1 MRSELPVMLLKSF
14 IILPNQ
20 EVKLELNNDVSKS
33 VVSIAY
39 QNTDGKIL
47 VVCPID
53 QKEENPDVSDLPDV
67 GVVSK
72 IVSKLSL
79 PNGNLRVTLKGL
91 ERVSVIE
98 YQNSKENENVLDSIV
113 TSVVIPKFDEAEEE
127 AVKRKLFELL
137 TTYIESAPHISN
149 SVFERLKKCPTLFS
163 MTDMITSFLPLS
175 VEKKLGYMQEI
186 NAMYRAKSL
195 IKDINFEIQVI
206 KLDEKLDESISKELE
221 EAQKEFLLKEKLREI
236 KKELNEESLKEED
249 IKDFNTRLSSL
260 DINEKIKNKLNREII
275 KYSLTSEASPEI
287 SIIRNYIE
295 TVLSLPWNKFS
306 KDEDNLSKIKKSLDK
321 THYALENVKERILEY
336 IAVKKRNPEIK
347 SPIICLVGP
356 PGVGKTTL
364 AMSIAEALNREFAK
378 ISVGGLNDVAE
389 LIGHRKTYVGA
400 NPGKIINSLIKCG
413 TSNPVILI
421 DEVDKMVKDIKGDP
435 ASALLDI
442 LDTNQNEIFQ
452 DNYVDEPF
460 NLSKV
465 FFILTANNEELIPE
479 ALKDR
484 LEVIHL
490 PGYTEFQKIDIANNY
505 LIPKLFLSHKITNEI
520 KINNECLKVIIN
532 NYTKEAGV
540 RDLDRAL
547 NKIIRKIITNSFINL
562 EEIKIT
568 LKKDDIK
575 IYLGQK
581 LFEVAPQKKTVSS
594 GVVNGLAYTPLGG
607 YVMPIEASM
616 YDGTGKV
623 ISTGM
628 IGNIIKESIDVSL
641 SYIKTNSDK
650 FEINDSYFTK
660 KDIHLH
666 FLEAAIKKDGPSA
679 GITIVTTLI
688 SLLTKKKVA
697 KDIAMTGEI
706 SLKGD
711 ILRVGGLK
719 EKLIGAYNG
728 NIKKVIIPESNIADI
743 EELDERIKEKLEIIT
758 VNSYQEVYNLLFKVE
773 KEN

>member
-1 MRSELPVMLLKSF
+1 MRQELPVMLLKSF

-20 EVKLELNNDVSKS
+20 EVKLELNYDVSKS

-39 QNTDGKIL
+39 QNTGGKVL

-53 QKEENPDVSDLPDV
+53 QKEENPDVNDLPDV

-91 ERVSVIE
+91 ERVSVLE
-98 YQNSKENENVLDSIV
+98 YQNNKDDESVLDSIV
-113 TSVVIPKFDEAEEE
+113 TSVVIPKFEEAEEE

-149 SVFERLKKCPTLFS
+149 SIFERLKKCPTLFS
-163 MTDMITSFLPLS
+163 MTDMITSFLPSLS
-175 VEKKLGYMQEI
+175 IEKKLGYMQEI
-186 NAMYRAKSL
+186 NAMYRAKNL

-206 KLDEKLDESISKELE
+206 KLDEKLDESISRELDQT
-221 EAQKEFLLKEKLREI
+221 QKEFLLKEKLKEI

-249 IKDFNTRLSSL
+249 IKDFNQRLASL
-260 DINEKIKNKLNREII
+260 DINEKIKNKLNHEIT

-306 KDEDNLSKIKKSLDK
+306 KDEENLSKIKKSLDK
-321 THYALENVKERILEY
+321 THYALDNVKDRILEY

-347 SPIICLVGP
+347 SPIICLIGP

-364 AMSIAEALNREFAK
+364 AISVAESLNREFAK

-421 DEVDKMVKDIKGDP
+421 DEIDKMVKDVKGDP

-442 LDTNQNEIFQ
+442 LDANQNKLFQ

-460 NLSKV
+460 DLSKV
-465 FFILTANNEELIPE
+465 FFILTANNDELIPE

-484 LEVIHL
+484 LEIIHL

-520 KINNECLKVIIN
+520 KINTECLKVIIN

-547 NKIIRKIITNSFINL
+547 NKIVRKIITDSFIKL
-562 EEIKIT
+562 EEIKVTI
-568 LKKDDIK
+568 KKDDIK
-575 IYLGQK
+575 TYLGQK
-581 LFEVAPQKKTVSS
+581 LFEVTPQKKKACS

-607 YVMPIEASM
+607 YVMPIEASI

-628 IGNIIKESIDVSL
+628 IGNVIKESIDVAI
-641 SYIKTNSDK
+641 SYIKSNSDK

-679 GITIVTTLI
+679 GITVVTALI
-688 SLLTKKKVA
+688 SLLTKKKVD

-711 ILRVGGLK
+711 VLRVGGLK

-743 EELDERIKEKLEIIT
+743 EELDERIKDKLEIIT
-758 VNSYQEVYNLLFKVE
+758 VNSYQEVYNLLFKSD
-773 KEN
+773 KE

>member
-1 MRSELPVMLLKSF
+1 MKRELPVMLLKSF

-72 IVSKLSL
+72 IVSKLTL
-79 PNGNLRVTLKGL
+79 PNGNLRITLKGL
-91 ERVSVIE
+91 ERVSVID
-98 YQNSKENENVLDSIV
+98 YENNKDDESVLDSIV

-149 SVFERLKKCPTLFS
+149 SIFERLKKCPTLFS
-163 MTDMITSFLPLS
+163 MTDMITSFLPLP

-186 NAMYRAKSL
+186 NAMYRAKNL

-221 EAQKEFLLKEKLREI
+221 ETQKEFLLKEKLKEI

-249 IKDFNTRLSSL
+249 IKDFNNRLSSL
-260 DINEKIKNKLNREII
+260 EINEKIKTKLNREII

-306 KDEDNLSKIKKSLDK
+306 KDEENLSKIKKSLDK
-321 THYALENVKERILEY
+321 THYALDNVKERILEY

-364 AMSIAEALNREFAK
+364 AMSIAEALNREFSK

-442 LDTNQNEIFQ
+442 LDANQNEMFQ

-460 NLSKV
+460 DLSKV

-505 LIPKLFLSHKITNEI
+505 LIPKLFMSHKITNEI

-562 EEIKIT
+562 EEIKIN

-575 IYLGQK
+575 TYLGQK

-607 YVMPIEASM
+607 YVMPIESSL
-616 YDGTGKV
+616 YDGSGK
-623 ISTGM
+623 ITETGM
-628 IGNIIKESIDVSL
+628 IGNIIKESVDVAL

-688 SLLTKKKVA
+688 SLLTKKKIS
-697 KDIAMTGEI
+697 KDLAMTGEI

-743 EELDERIKEKLEIIT
+743 EELDSRIKEKLEIIT
-758 VNSYQEVYNLLFKVE
+758 VNSYQEVYNLLFE
-773 KEN
+773 EN

>member
-1 MRSELPVMLLKSF
+1 MKNKLPVMLLKSF
-14 IILPNQ
+14 VILPNQ
-20 EVKLELNNDVSKS
+20 EVKLELNNDLTKA
-33 VVSIAY
+33 VVSLAY
-39 QNTDGKIL
+39 KNADGKVL
-47 VVCPID
+47 VVCPTD
-53 QKEENPDVSDLPDV
+53 QKEESPDVSDLPNV
-67 GVVSK
+67 GVISQ

-98 YQNSKENENVLDSIV
+98 YQNDKNDENILDSIV

-137 TTYIESAPHISN
+137 NLYIESAPHISN
-149 SVFERLKKCPTLFS
+149 SILGRVKKCPSLFS
-163 MTDMITSFLPLS
+163 MTDVITSFLPLS
-175 VEKKLGYMQEI
+175 VEKKLAYMQEI
-186 NAMYRAKSL
+186 NAMYRAKNL
-195 IKDINFEIQVI
+195 IKDINFEIEVI

-221 EAQKEFLLKEKLREI
+221 ETQKEFLLKEKLKEI

-249 IKDFNTRLSSL
+249 IKDFNKRLESL
-260 DINEKIKNKLNREII
+260 NINERIKNKLKREIT

-287 SIIRNYIE
+287 SIIRNYLE
-295 TVLSLPWNKFS
+295 MMLSLPWNKYS
-306 KDEDNLSKIKKSLDK
+306 EDEENLSKIKKSLDN
-321 THYALENVKERILEY
+321 THYALDDVKERILEY
-336 IAVKKRNPEIK
+336 IAVKKRNPKIK
-347 SPIICLVGP
+347 SPIICLIGP

-364 AMSIAEALNREFAK
+364 AMSIADSLNREFAK

-400 NPGKIINSLIKCG
+400 NPGKIITSLIKSK

-421 DEVDKMVKDIKGDP
+421 DEVDKMVKDVKGDP

-442 LDTNQNEIFQ
+442 LDTNQNDSFQ
-452 DNYVDEPF
+452 DNYIDEPF
-460 NLSKV
+460 DLSKV
-465 FFILTANNEELIPE
+465 FFILTANSEELIPE

-484 LEVIHL
+484 LEIIHL

-505 LIPKLFLSHKITNEI
+505 LLPKLFISHKITNEI
-520 KINNECLKVIIN
+520 KINNDCLKVIIN
-532 NYTKEAGV
+532 NYTKESGV
-540 RDLDRAL
+540 RELDRAL
-547 NKIIRKIITNSFINL
+547 NKIIRKIITESYINL
-562 EEIKIT
+562 EEIKIN

-575 IYLGQK
+575 KYLGQK
-581 LFEVAPQKKTVSS
+581 KYEVTPQKKNISS
-594 GVVNGLAYTPLGG
+594 GIVNGLAYTPLGG
-607 YVMPIEASM
+607 YVMPLETTLF
-616 YDGTGKV
+616 DGTGKV

-641 SYIKTNSDK
+641 SYIKSNSDK
-650 FEINDSYFTK
+650 FEINDSYFVK

-679 GITIVTTLI
+679 GITITTSLI
-688 SLLTKKKVA
+688 SLLTKKKVP

-711 ILRVGGLK
+711 VLKVGGLK

-743 EELDERIKEKLEIIT
+743 DWLDDKIKEKLEIIT
-758 VNSYQEVYNLLFKVE
+758 VNSYQEIYNLLFKNE
-773 KEN
+773 KE